1 VRERDLAGLQTGLVD
16 DVALGGQV
24 EPDGNV
30 RVFIVVEEV
39 ALARLFSLLLG
50 SLLDVCQKGL

>member
-24 EPDGNV
+24 KPDGNV